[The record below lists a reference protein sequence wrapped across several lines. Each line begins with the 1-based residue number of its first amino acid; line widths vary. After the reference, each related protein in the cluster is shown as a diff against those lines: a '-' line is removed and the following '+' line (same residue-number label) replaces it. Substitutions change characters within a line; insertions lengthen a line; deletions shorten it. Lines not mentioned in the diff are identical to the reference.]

1 MSQSENRSGQAAT
14 LGMCSTTH
22 PPPRTNGDLAR
33 LLDVSERYLK
43 LVLRSGLRYSVFRIT
58 KKSGGTREIA
68 APSDPIKQLQ
78 HRLLHYLETVYTG
91 RSSAHGF
98 IKQRSIRTNAEPHS
112 RTRYVFNLDLENFFP
127 SIHFGRVRGLLMGKP
142 YFWGKKAAT
151 SAANLCCRDTVLP
164 QGAPTSPIIANMV
177 CAKLDSELKTLAK
190 KFHATYTRYADDIT
204 FSTMSQSFP
213 KVLAVH
219 AGELTRQ
226 VEVGDELR
234 KIIES
239 NGFSVNTKK
248 TRLARHER
256 QEVTGLTT
264 NRFPN
269 VQRRFVRQ
277 IRAMIHAWRRHGLDK
292 AQSEYWTKFD
302 HRNRQGKRPSFAR
315 VVRGKI
321 EFVGSVRG
329 KTDPIYWRLLRQY
342 ADLYVRDVDRNYQ
355 LREPDGFV
363 EYDFRELK
371 KAIWVLFD
379 KTTLQQSTAFC
390 LKNVGLVTCDHAIG
404 DPGSLV
410 VFQSR
415 DPLMTEYPVRLLSR
429 DQKLD
434 LAILEAPFQ
443 VPKWLLAGDDD
454 AIKQRDLVRLLGFPQ
469 HHNGADVSISEG
481 YVVHEY
487 KFENVRRFHISAS
500 IIHGNS
506 GGPVLNSEN
515 RVIGVAIKG
524 GQDELNGVVPISYA
538 FRLSLSTAPT
548 PSDQA

>member
-1 MSQSENRSGQAAT
+1 
-14 LGMCSTTH
+14 
-22 PPPRTNGDLAR
+22 
-33 LLDVSERYLK
+33 
-43 LVLRSGLRYSVFRIT
+43 
-58 KKSGGTREIA
+58 
-68 APSDPIKQLQ
+68 
-78 HRLLHYLETVYTG
+78 
-91 RSSAHGF
+91 
-98 IKQRSIRTNAEPHS
+98 
-112 RTRYVFNLDLENFFP
+112 
-127 SIHFGRVRGLLMGKP
+127 MGKP

-151 SAANLCCRDTVLP
+151 SAANLCGRDTVLP

-177 CAKLDSELKTLAK
+177 CANLDSELKTLAK

-248 TRLARHER
+248 TRLARHQR

-538 FRLSLSTAPT
+538 SRLSLSTAPT

>member
-1 MSQSENRSGQAAT
+1 
-14 LGMCSTTH
+14 
-22 PPPRTNGDLAR
+22 
-33 LLDVSERYLK
+33 
-43 LVLRSGLRYSVFRIT
+43 
-58 KKSGGTREIA
+58 
-68 APSDPIKQLQ
+68 
-78 HRLLHYLETVYTG
+78 
-91 RSSAHGF
+91 
-98 IKQRSIRTNAEPHS
+98 
-112 RTRYVFNLDLENFFP
+112 
-127 SIHFGRVRGLLMGKP
+127 MGKP

-329 KTDPIYWRLLRQY
+329 K
-342 ADLYVRDVDRNYQ
+342 
-355 LREPDGFV
+355 
-363 EYDFRELK
+363 
-371 KAIWVLFD
+371 
-379 KTTLQQSTAFC
+379 
-390 LKNVGLVTCDHAIG
+390 IG
-404 DPGSLV
+404 DCFGNMPISTSGMWTVIISFVSQTGSW
-410 VFQSR
+410 S
-415 DPLMTEYPVRLLSR
+415 T
-429 DQKLD
+429 
-434 LAILEAPFQ
+434 I
-443 VPKWLLAGDDD
+443 
-454 AIKQRDLVRLLGFPQ
+454 
-469 HHNGADVSISEG
+469 
-481 YVVHEY
+481 
-487 KFENVRRFHISAS
+487 FENSKRPYGCCSTRPPFSRAQRFA
-500 IIHGNS
+500 
-506 GGPVLNSEN
+506 
-515 RVIGVAIKG
+515 
-524 GQDELNGVVPISYA
+524 
-538 FRLSLSTAPT
+538 
-548 PSDQA
+548 

>member
-1 MSQSENRSGQAAT
+1 M
-14 LGMCSTTH
+14 
-22 PPPRTNGDLAR
+22 
-33 LLDVSERYLK
+33 
-43 LVLRSGLRYSVFRIT
+43 
-58 KKSGGTREIA
+58 
-68 APSDPIKQLQ
+68 
-78 HRLLHYLETVYTG
+78 
-91 RSSAHGF
+91 
-98 IKQRSIRTNAEPHS
+98 
-112 RTRYVFNLDLENFFP
+112 
-127 SIHFGRVRGLLMGKP
+127 RG
-142 YFWGKKAAT
+142 
-151 SAANLCCRDTVLP
+151 
-164 QGAPTSPIIANMV
+164 
-177 CAKLDSELKTLAK
+177 E
-190 KFHATYTRYADDIT
+190 
-204 FSTMSQSFP
+204 
-213 KVLAVH
+213 
-219 AGELTRQ
+219 
-226 VEVGDELR
+226 
-234 KIIES
+234 
-239 NGFSVNTKK
+239 
-248 TRLARHER
+248 
-256 QEVTGLTT
+256 
-264 NRFPN
+264 
-269 VQRRFVRQ
+269 
-277 IRAMIHAWRRHGLDK
+277 
-292 AQSEYWTKFD
+292 
-302 HRNRQGKRPSFAR
+302 GKRPSFAR

>member
-1 MSQSENRSGQAAT
+1 
-14 LGMCSTTH
+14 
-22 PPPRTNGDLAR
+22 
-33 LLDVSERYLK
+33 
-43 LVLRSGLRYSVFRIT
+43 
-58 KKSGGTREIA
+58 
-68 APSDPIKQLQ
+68 
-78 HRLLHYLETVYTG
+78 
-91 RSSAHGF
+91 
-98 IKQRSIRTNAEPHS
+98 
-112 RTRYVFNLDLENFFP
+112 
-127 SIHFGRVRGLLMGKP
+127 MGKP

-248 TRLARHER
+248 TRLARHQR
-256 QEVTGLTT
+256 QEVPGLTT